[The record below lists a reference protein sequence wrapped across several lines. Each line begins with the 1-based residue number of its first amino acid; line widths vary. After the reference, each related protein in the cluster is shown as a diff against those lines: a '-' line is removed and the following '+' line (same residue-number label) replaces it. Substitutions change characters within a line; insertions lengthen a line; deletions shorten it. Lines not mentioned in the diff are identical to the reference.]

1 MSRTERGSAAGLPIW
16 LILIALAAT
25 GSVPEAQ
32 AIPMDEVVLQ
42 GLDKI
47 TARVSTIKVPVGGT
61 VAFGALQIT
70 ARACDKHP
78 PEETPESAAFLE
90 VVETKPDEPPVKRFS
105 GWMFA
110 SSPALSGLE
119 HPIYDLVVLDC
130 VNEGPAQMET
140 PEVAPAGAAP
150 TQPAENNPGAAAP
163 DSSNSSSAPAGT
175 SE

>member
-1 MSRTERGSAAGLPIW
+1 MNRIEQGCAAGFLAW
-16 LILIALAAT
+16 LALAA
-25 GSVPEAQ
+25 VPAAQ
-32 AIPMDEVVLQ
+32 AVPMDEVVLQ

-47 TARVSTIKVPVGGT
+47 TARVSTIKVPVGTT
-61 VAFGALQIT
+61 VSFGALQIT

-90 VVETKPDEPPVKRFS
+90 VVENKPDESPVKRFS

-130 VNEGPAQMET
+130 VNDDPSRSE
-140 PEVAPAGAAP
+140 APAGTAP
-150 TQPAENNPGAAAP
+150 DEKSVNQQPAP
-163 DSSNSSSAPAGT
+163 SNSSSAPSGT